1 MVQLSIREL
10 NHMDTGNQ
18 IWLAGK
24 LHTVSDIGRVSRHRH
39 MTLPC
44 PTVMPIRFSV
54 AKCRISSLLGEA
66 VFLISSG

>member
-10 NHMDTGNQ
+10 NQMDTEYQ

-24 LHTVSDIGRVSRHRH
+24 LHTVSDIGRVSRQRQL
-39 MTLPC
+39 TLPC

-54 AKCRISSLLGEA
+54 AKCRISSLFGEA